1 MLPSFCVLDKNG
13 AILQQRDADQSFPL
27 YSITK
32 TIIAALIVDLGLE
45 IDRPGSHWLDES
57 WLPRGNEISLQHL
70 LTHTSGLCD
79 YFSVAAYHAA
89 VQNGGTPWSD
99 NEFAQ
104 HTVRQPLL
112 FDPGQGWA
120 YSNPGYWALKRICE
134 LESGMSFTALVRNHI
149 NQGLGLP
156 SFKAASGLFSEDLPR
171 YEAGW
176 VWHGLVCGT
185 ARDTAQFMASDLV
198 SSLARQLIPVP
209 NAGPTYPNAAYGLGL
224 MGDLSG
230 TNYGHNGSGPGF
242 STSCFHFPKSGI
254 TVSHFMAHDGPDDAA
269 YAQMM
274 ALAQQHGTA

>member
-1 MLPSFCVLDKNG
+1 MDPSFCVIKQSRVL
-13 AILQQRDADQSFPL
+13 LQHREIDAFPL

-32 TIIAALIVDLGLE
+32 TIIAALIFDLGLE
-45 IDRPGSHWLDES
+45 TDRPASHWLDES

-70 LTHTSGLCD
+70 LTHTSGLRD

-89 VQNGGTPWSD
+89 AQNGGTPWSD

-112 FDPGQGWA
+112 FEPGQGWA

-134 LESGMSFTALVRNHI
+134 LASGMSFSALVGKHI
-149 NQGLGLP
+149 NQGLRLP
-156 SFKAASGLFSEDLPR
+156 SLKAVSGLFSEDLPR

-176 VWHGLVCGT
+176 VWHGLVCGN

-198 SSLARQLIPVP
+198 SRLARQRVPVP
-209 NAGPTYPNAAYGLGL
+209 NAGPTYPDAAYGLGV

-254 TVSHFMAHDGPDDAA
+254 TVSYLLPYDGPEDAA
-269 YAQMM
+269 YAKMQ
-274 ALAQQHGTA
+274 ALAKQFGAI